1 MSRLPAEEK
10 EKEFMEYATRDGSML
25 AILFQAMRKTKRY
38 GGQRSGERLI
48 RSAAHQMAMLA

>member
-1 MSRLPAEEK
+1 
-10 EKEFMEYATRDGSML
+10 MEYATRDGSML